1 MAEVSTAAHRR
12 KIPLHLD
19 GARIFNAALALETTP
34 KEIASSADT
43 VSFCLSKGLG
53 CPVGSLLCGSR
64 EFIASAHRTRK
75 VLGGGMRQAG
85 IIAAAGIVALT
96 TMVDRLAEDH
106 QNARALAQGLA
117 LVAGLNVRAVANR
130 TNMVVFD
137 VDGDA
142 DASRRFAAA
151 MKERG
156 VLISPRE
163 ATSFRAVTHNGI
175 SRADIDRAVAAAAQA
190 DRRSFRRLKLQ
201 QWTHSNRLFSL
212 RGHRGLVTG
221 ASSGLGVECA
231 KALAIA
237 GADVAL
243 VARRKDRVVQI
254 ADELAK
260 AHGVKAIGIGAD
272 VTREDDL
279 DRVMAEASAALG
291 DVDILVNNAGV
302 SPTGRAENFKRE
314 AWDQTL
320 AVNLTAP
327 MMLSQR
333 FARRLIEIKQPG
345 RIINMASIY
354 ASVASSVYRL
364 SAYVATKAALANLTR
379 QLAVEWAGYGILVNA
394 IAPGWI
400 PTEAT
405 EGGIAKPANKERMEA
420 FTPMKRLGLA
430 HEIRGAVIFLASP
443 ASSYVTGSVISVDG
457 GYQAW

>member
-1 MAEVSTAAHRR
+1 
-12 KIPLHLD
+12 
-19 GARIFNAALALETTP
+19 
-34 KEIASSADT
+34 
-43 VSFCLSKGLG
+43 
-53 CPVGSLLCGSR
+53 
-64 EFIASAHRTRK
+64 
-75 VLGGGMRQAG
+75 MRQAG

-117 LVAGLNVRAVANR
+117 LVAGLNVRPSTNR

-142 DASRRFAAA
+142 EASRRFAAA

-156 VLISPRE
+156 VLHLAARSDIVSRRD
-163 ATSFRAVTHNGI
+163 ASWNLARRHRSNGRGGRA
-175 SRADIDRAVAAAAQA
+175 SR
-190 DRRSFRRLKLQ
+190 RRSFRRLKPSMDSLE
-201 QWTHSNRLFSL
+201 SLFSL

-231 KALAIA
+231 KALALA

-243 VARRKDRVVQI
+243 VARRKDRVTRI
-254 ADELAK
+254 AAELAK

-272 VTREDDL
+272 VTREADL

-314 AWDQTL
+314 AWDEAI

-327 MMLSQR
+327 MMLAQR
-333 FARRLIEIKQPG
+333 VARRLIETKQPG
-345 RIINMASIY
+345 RIINMVSIY

-364 SAYVATKAALANLTR
+364 SAYAATKAALANLTR